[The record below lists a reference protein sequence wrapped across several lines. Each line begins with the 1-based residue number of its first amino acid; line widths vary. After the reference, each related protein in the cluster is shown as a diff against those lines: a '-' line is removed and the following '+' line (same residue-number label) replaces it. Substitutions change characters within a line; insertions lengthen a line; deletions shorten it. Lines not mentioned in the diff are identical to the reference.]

1 VHESVEKSKGE
12 TVMEAGLFRL
22 IQIAASV
29 GLCAFAVWGICHM
42 SVELWRVIKAEWRWC
57 DDVGD
62 RQVES
67 STFVEDNERGGE

>member
-1 VHESVEKSKGE
+1 
-12 TVMEAGLFRL
+12 MEAGIGMLV
-22 IQIAASV
+22 QIAIVVCVFTWASV
-29 GLCAFAVWGICHM
+29 SLVWLLR
-42 SVELWRVIKAEWRWC
+42 ELWREIVKEWRWC